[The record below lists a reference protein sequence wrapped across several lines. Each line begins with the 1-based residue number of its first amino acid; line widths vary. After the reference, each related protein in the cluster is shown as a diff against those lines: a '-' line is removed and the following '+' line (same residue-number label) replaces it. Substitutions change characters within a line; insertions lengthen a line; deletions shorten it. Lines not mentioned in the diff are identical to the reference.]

1 MSQKTLLD
9 NRTHLNMAYRL
20 IVKRVLFLFWNFRHT
35 FTKYN
40 VSDFVELNFQ
50 YINYEQFTETSY
62 FNFTVISVC
71 LKMYNVTVYNLLYWS
86 LSSAS
91 ILQCSNAFFS
101 IFTFLDIIKIRS
113 KLEHTHLSLFRG
125 KLVNLLLIT
134 MVFKVLCHL
143 PL

>member
-35 FTKYN
+35 FTKYK

-91 ILQCSNAFFS
+91 ILQCSNAFFL
-101 IFTFLDIIKIRS
+101 FLHFSTLS
-113 KLEHTHLSLFRG
+113 KLDQNLSTHTSPYF
-125 KLVNLLLIT
+125 VEN
-134 MVFKVLCHL
+134 
-143 PL
+143 